1 MWRRRLRHSEVLEQR
16 SAKAEQERQDLRDT
30 LTAFEAIAR
39 AAGVHLGSADPD
51 VVSEVP
57 PSVIAAA
64 SPPRPG
70 GGLPVV
76 VDVGPRRVVAVTG
89 PTGDP
94 REWMPSIAAAASLR
108 TPAGQVA
115 RIERTR
121 MPAGLLAA
129 AAIPR
134 ARRPAVR
141 LPDRIRA
148 TEPVRRHRPAH
159 RRQRGRPQ
167 LPDGLCR
174 DTLAVAGGLAVW
186 VADTLTAAQARQAA
200 IAAVRA
206 ARRNGWEASQT
217 AAIVPVLAAAAGWYV
232 AAIPVRAAIF
242 TGLATATATAAGV
255 AISVL
260 PGHPVTPTR
269 VRSLPATA
277 VHTQGH
283 VHHRDRDHKRA
294 SHLTAASAP
303 VTPAPAVSPNGIPAL
318 RPKASAKPDRTKP
331 ARPRRSASPS
341 PQPTTSSPST
351 SPTPSPSA
359 SSSGPAGEC
368 VGVVVLKICITL

>member
-1 MWRRRLRHSEVLEQR
+1 MRRRRLRHSEVLEQR
-16 SAKAEQERQDLRDT
+16 SAKAEQDRQDLRDT

-70 GGLPVV
+70 GLPVV
-76 VDVGPRRVVAVTG
+76 VDVGARRVVAVTG
-89 PTGDP
+89 ADGDP
-94 REWMPSIAAAASLR
+94 REWMPSIAAAASLP
-108 TPAGQVA
+108 TPAGQVT
-115 RIERTR
+115 RIERAP

-134 ARRPAVR
+134 AGRPAVR
-141 LPDRIRA
+141 LAGQIHPA
-148 TEPVRRHRPAH
+148 EPARRGPAH
-159 RRQRGRPQ
+159 RRQRGHGR
-167 LPDGLCR
+167 LPDGPYR
-174 DTLAVAGGLAVW
+174 DTLPAAGGLAVR
-186 VADTLTAAQARQAA
+186 VADTLTAAQAWQAT

-217 AAIVPVLAAAAGWYV
+217 AAITPVLAAAAGWYV

-242 TGLATATATAAGV
+242 TGLATATATAAGI

-260 PGHPVTPTR
+260 PGHPTPPDR
-269 VRSLPATA
+269 VRALPASA
-277 VHTQGH
+277 LHAQGQA
-283 VHHRDRDHKRA
+283 HHRDRDRKRA
-294 SHLTAASAP
+294 SHLTADSAP
-303 VTPAPAVSPNGIPAL
+303 VAPAPSVSPSGIPSL
-318 RPKASAKPDRTKP
+318 RPNADRTKP
-331 ARPRRSASPS
+331 ARPRRSATPS
-341 PQPTTSSPST
+341 PRPTTSSPSP
-351 SPTPSPSA
+351 SPTPSPSP

-368 VGVVVLKICITL
+368 IGVVVLKVCVTL

>member
-1 MWRRRLRHSEVLEQR
+1 MWRRRLRHVEVVEQR
-16 SAKAEQERQDLRDT
+16 AAKVEQERQDLRDK

-39 AAGVHLGSADPD
+39 AGGVHLGSADPD

-76 VDVGPRRVVAVTG
+76 VDVGRRRVVAVTG
-89 PTGDP
+89 PAGDP

-108 TPAGQVA
+108 TPPGQA
-115 RIERTR
+115 TRIERAP

-134 ARRPAVR
+134 ARRPAVG
-141 LPDRIRA
+141 LTERIRV

-159 RRQRGRPQ
+159 RRQREQRQ
-167 LPDGLCR
+167 LPDGLDR
-174 DTLAVAGGLAVW
+174 DTLTAAGGLAVW
-186 VADTLTAAQARQAA
+186 VADTLSAAQARQAT

-206 ARRNGWEASQT
+206 ARRNGWEAPQT
-217 AAIVPVLAAAAGWYV
+217 AAIIPVLAAAAGWYA

-242 TGLATATATAAGV
+242 TGVATVTAAAAGV

-260 PGHPVTPTR
+260 PGHPAMPP
-269 VRSLPATA
+269 VRDKSVPATA
-277 VHTQGH
+277 AHAPGH
-283 VHHRDRDHKRA
+283 AHHHRDRDRKRA
-294 SHLTAASAP
+294 SHLISASGP
-303 VTPAPAVSPNGIPAL
+303 VTTVPARTPSGIPAL
-318 RPKASAKPDRTKP
+318 RPQGSAKADRTTS

-341 PQPTTSSPST
+341 PRPAKSSPS
-351 SPTPSPSA
+351 PSPSPSP
-359 SSSGPAGEC
+359 SSSGTTGEC
-368 VGVVVLKICITL
+368 VGLVIVKVCVTL

>member
-39 AAGVHLGSADPD
+39 AAGVHLGSAEPD

-64 SPPRPG
+64 SPPGP

-76 VDVGPRRVVAVTG
+76 VDVGARRVVAVTG
-89 PTGDP
+89 PAGDP
-94 REWMPSIAAAASLR
+94 REWMPSIAAAASLPA
-108 TPAGQVA
+108 PAGQVT
-115 RIERTR
+115 RIERAP

-141 LPDRIRA
+141 LAGQITPA
-148 TEPVRRHRPAH
+148 EPARHRPAH
-159 RRQRGRPQ
+159 RRQRGRRP
-167 LPDGLCR
+167 LPGGLYR
-174 DTLAVAGGLAVW
+174 DTLTAAGGLAVR
-186 VADTLTAAQARQAA
+186 VADTLTAAQARQAT

-206 ARRNGWEASQT
+206 ARRNGWEASRT
-217 AAIVPVLAAAAGWYV
+217 AAITPVLAAAAGWYV

-242 TGLATATATAAGV
+242 TGVATATATAAGV

-260 PGHPVTPTR
+260 PGHPVMPPDR
-269 VRSLPATA
+269 VRSLPASA
-277 VHTQGH
+277 LHAQEH
-283 VHHRDRDHKRA
+283 VHHRDKDRKRA
-294 SHLTAASAP
+294 SHLTADTAP
-303 VTPAPAVSPNGIPAL
+303 VTPSPSVSPSGIPAL
-318 RPKASAKPDRTKP
+318 RPKASATPDRTKS
-331 ARPRRSASPS
+331 ARPRRTDSPE
-341 PQPTTSSPST
+341 PQPTTSSPSP
-351 SPTPSPSA
+351 SPTPSPSP
-359 SSSGPAGEC
+359 SSSGLAGEC
-368 VGVVVLKICITL
+368 IGVVVLKVCVTL